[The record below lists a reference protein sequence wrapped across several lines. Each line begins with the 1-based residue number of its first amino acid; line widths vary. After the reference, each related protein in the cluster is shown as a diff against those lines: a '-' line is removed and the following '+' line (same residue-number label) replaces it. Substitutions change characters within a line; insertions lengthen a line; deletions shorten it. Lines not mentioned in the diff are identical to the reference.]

1 MVNEVNVV
9 LTVDQIII
17 LKKSIIRVVLTTK
30 KIKIVVI
37 QNKNSAFNLKMKIKN
52 NINQKKIKGA
62 TRNVIMMM

>member
-17 LKKSIIRVVLTTK
+17 LKISIIRVVLTTK